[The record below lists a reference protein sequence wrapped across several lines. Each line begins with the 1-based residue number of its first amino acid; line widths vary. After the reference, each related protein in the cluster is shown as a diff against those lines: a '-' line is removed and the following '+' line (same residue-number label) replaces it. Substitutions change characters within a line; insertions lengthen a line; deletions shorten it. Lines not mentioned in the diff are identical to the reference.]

1 LTAWFLFSDKI
12 DAILYTCV
20 SGRLIKFY
28 TTCVFKRRDYIYT
41 FHQPILSFIPI
52 NLYPLLIFI
61 MSKFIL
67 TALLTTFVLI
77 KVFMTCTN
85 AASGTSDSISHHDQP
100 EPNSPSSFEDA
111 LIYPKQAISPYHINE
126 RPSNAFV
133 KPISQK
139 IPKITLK
146 IGKIREEEV
155 WKRFRYQ
162 ESPSQ
167 STKKQKNSNYDSD
180 GRSPPTKILRHSFS
194 GKLKKHDKFEKAMKS
209 MKNFTKTFKSPE
221 ERLKMKKIFMQNNI
235 QQKIKKYQ
243 ENFQERFEVNK

>member
-1 LTAWFLFSDKI
+1 
-12 DAILYTCV
+12 
-20 SGRLIKFY
+20 
-28 TTCVFKRRDYIYT
+28 
-41 FHQPILSFIPI
+41 
-52 NLYPLLIFI
+52 

-67 TALLTTFVLI
+67 TALLAIFVFI
-77 KVFMTCTN
+77 QVFMTCTN

-133 KPISQK
+133 KPLSQK

-146 IGKIREEEV
+146 IGKIRAEEA

-162 ESPSQ
+162 ELPSQ

-180 GRSPPTKILRHSFS
+180 GRSPTTKILRHSLS

-209 MKNFTKTFKSPE
+209 MKKFTKTFKSPE
-221 ERLKMKKIFMQNNI
+221 ERLKIKEENIYAKQYPVKSTTDKEISREFSRKIRAKQMI
-235 QQKIKKYQ
+235 RDRKLHLSALTIKRKR
-243 ENFQERFEVNK
+243 E